1 MKAIGVV
8 KIVEYVSFMS
18 LPCNMHDALSVHAS
32 CTSLY
37 VCMMPIHYLV
47 HGFKL
52 ADTIYAHTTYCNEKK
67 ESFLYSCCYN
77 FSAAKYSWF
86 CTYIVFVHILLKCF
100 FFKKHT
106 KKKPCHTLLS
116 WTFSYDSCIT

>member
-67 ESFLYSCCYN
+67 SHFCIHAVIT
-77 FSAAKYSWF
+77 SALPN
-86 CTYIVFVHILLKCF
+86 IVGSAL
-100 FFKKHT
+100 T
-106 KKKPCHTLLS
+106 
-116 WTFSYDSCIT
+116 